1 MSEDDAASERRFTNR
16 LAVYWE
22 GLRRERHG
30 LIPLES
36 DVDIDAIE
44 DIWDHC
50 FMVEVGE
57 QGDTLKELDY
67 KYAYMGASIADAYG
81 GDLTGKQ
88 VYNELIALH
97 TEKLLLKFLTVVKTG
112 RPLSDESQFCNLQG
126 VLVRYRQRF
135 VPLGGSGDS
144 IGFVMGVM
152 TWRSFE
158 EGEPV
163 PAKPQP
169 EPGQQSVSPS
179 LRAMEKLAESQ
190 AGAAPVHPEIRDYVC
205 SEIDNVYTWRPTSP
219 EEVCFDLGIKIGAT
233 CSENSHLFRVKVL
246 TPEFIRVPEN
256 RPVLENG
263 DKYVVV
269 ASYSWEQVE
278 GLLNQML
285 SQCVAN
291 SWDGVLDKLTEH
303 FDLQD

>member
-30 LIPLES
+30 LIPLER

-57 QGDTLKELDY
+57 QGDTLKDLDY

-112 RPLSDESQFCNLQG
+112 RPLSDESQFYNLQG

-135 VPLGGSGDS
+135 VPLGGSGDE

-158 EGEPV
+158 EGEQV
-163 PAKPQP
+163 PSSP
-169 EPGQQSVSPS
+169 EPVSEEQGVSPS
-179 LRAMEKLAESQ
+179 LQAMEKLAVPDSRD
-190 AGAAPVHPEIRDYVC
+190 APVHPEIRDYVC
-205 SEIDNVYTWRPTSP
+205 SEIDNVYTWKPGAP
-219 EEVCFDLGIKIGAT
+219 EDVCYSLGIKIGAT
-233 CSENSHLFRVKVL
+233 CSEDAQLFRVKVL

-269 ASYSWEQVE
+269 ASYSWDQVE

-285 SQCVAN
+285 SQCVAS
-291 SWDGVLDKLTEH
+291 SWDGVLDKLTGH
-303 FDLQD
+303 FDLQE